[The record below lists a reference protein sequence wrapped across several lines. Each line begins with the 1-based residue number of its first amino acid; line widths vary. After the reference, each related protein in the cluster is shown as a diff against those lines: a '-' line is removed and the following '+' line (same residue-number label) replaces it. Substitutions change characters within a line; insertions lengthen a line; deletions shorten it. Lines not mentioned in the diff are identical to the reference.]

1 MLGFCN
7 KVSAWT
13 DGPTDG
19 PTDWPSEWPT
29 DGPTDSPTEA
39 PTEAPN
45 TCPDGWINANYLGC
59 FYFDNSKPDRQLS
72 WVEAMDTCD
81 SLGGYLAEI
90 ETEEQAEFIVN
101 LQKSLYQKYMFSFRQ
116 VLHW

>member
-59 FYFDNSKPDRQLS
+59 FYFDNSKPDRHLS